1 MHLGFPEIIAIVLIV
16 VLLFGPGRIEK
27 LASEMG
33 RGIRSFKDGLQSDK
47 DKKEGDEEE
56 ESKVEQKKTP
66 AKKKT
71 RKK

>member
-56 ESKVEQKKTP
+56 EGKEEQKKTP

-71 RKK
+71 KKK